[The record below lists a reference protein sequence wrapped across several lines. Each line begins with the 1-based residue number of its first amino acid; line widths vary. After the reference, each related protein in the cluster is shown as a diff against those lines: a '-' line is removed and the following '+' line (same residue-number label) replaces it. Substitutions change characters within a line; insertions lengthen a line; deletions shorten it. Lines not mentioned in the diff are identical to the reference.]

1 MSDGLLHGTRR
12 CDGLLLVSST
22 VDALADAQLEDVLSA
37 GGITESVL
45 DADARRRLGLLRMWC
60 GYTTV
65 LVLRS

>member
-1 MSDGLLHGTRR
+1 M
-12 CDGLLLVSST
+12 SST

-37 GGITESVL
+37 GGIAESVL

-65 LVLRS
+65 LLLRS

>member
-1 MSDGLLHGTRR
+1 
-12 CDGLLLVSST
+12 LLVSST